1 MYVRFADLYAGK
13 GNGKS
18 QLASERLNEKYGWYL
33 TIKKVAESGLFNL
46 TGFTP
51 MESAEKAKLY
61 QVFQYLASK
70 AAEEKVIEDLS
81 KQTKK

>member
-1 MYVRFADLYAGK
+1 
-13 GNGKS
+13 
-18 QLASERLNEKYGWYL
+18 LNERYGWYL

-61 QVFQYLASK
+61 QVFQYLA
-70 AAEEKVIEDLS
+70 
-81 KQTKK
+81 KQSGRRKGD